1 MSKNLQKT
9 LAGALATM
17 SVMSIATPVMATTVD
32 IDALYKNAYDAMR
45 KAQETEK
52 QTDINAAMELI
63 WELRHIGDERKDE
76 NLINAACTW
85 SSLVDE
91 VQHPKL
97 VKIVTAITK
106 AQESG
111 RQADINEAFATIE
124 PELPAVWRSSY
135 TSAIDL
141 VQQKLQDELVKA
153 VEKAEADKT
162 EESIKDAREL
172 VNEVLTANSEAMVEW
187 AKIFEAKLDNIVGD
201 GTGDDDYLIDDEI
214 QDGTGDD
221 DYLIDDEIQ
230 DGTGDDDYLIDDEI
244 QDGTGD
250 DDCLIDQEAY
260 NLKITDVEVNR
271 KQIKVTFDALEKSL
285 DDVTLTVVD
294 NNGNEVKVKS
304 VAIIKKGATEAK
316 FEFNNYLPEKPTGV
330 WTVNGV
336 SFNLTKKA
344 FVKEVKDA
352 SNDEKL
358 GKVLAKEEYKDLV
371 TYNKDRLANYVEE
384 LQKAE
389 LKEVKDIQD
398 IIDKVDAKLDKEESD
413 NAELNKYIDLLKKVS
428 KNGTQE
434 QFNNV
439 LNEGV
444 EAKYIK
450 DVNPDYMED
459 YKKEIKGKGEDV
471 KEIADIQT
479 QIKNVNDR
487 KQQEADQKNEAA
499 KKEAKT
505 ALIKA
510 LEGNDKKAI
519 LDALQNSLLGLDNV
533 KAENIDH
540 YVLDKDSIKNK
551 LNKETNALKETNELI
566 DIINKKANIANAK
579 TTQEML
585 NALTTYSSVQKLDKE
600 FNDLSIERKQDT
612 AEELLNKLSS
622 NKKEYGMGEIENEIP
637 KASQEVK
644 VKIDAVNYAL
654 EKLAEHRGDINEA
667 RTEMHTSALINA
679 LKAIV
684 TDNVDNIKCDNFYKN
699 SFNEKG
705 ELVIYSNYT
714 DIRTALNK

>member
-201 GTGDDDYLIDDEI
+201 GTGDDD
-214 QDGTGDD
+214 
-221 DYLIDDEIQ
+221 
-230 DGTGDDDYLIDDEI
+230 
-244 QDGTGD
+244 
-250 DDCLIDQEAY
+250 CLIDQEVADL
-260 NLKITDVEVNR
+260 NITDIEVNR
-271 KQIKVTFDALEKSL
+271 KQIKVTFDALQKSL

-316 FEFNNYLPEKPTGV
+316 FEFNNYLSEKPTGV
-330 WTVNGV
+330 WNVNGV
-336 SFNLTKKA
+336 SFNLTEKA
-344 FVKEVKDA
+344 FVEDVKA
-352 SNDEKL
+352 NLSNGKL
-358 GKVLAKEEYKDLV
+358 NKVLEKKEYKGLV
-371 TYNKDRLANYVEE
+371 TYNTKRVENYAKE

-389 LKEVKDIQD
+389 LKEVKDIQSV
-398 IIDKVDAKLDKEESD
+398 IDKVNAELDKEESS

-434 QFNNV
+434 QFNNA
-439 LNEGV
+439 LNQGV
-444 EAKYIK
+444 EAEYIK

-459 YKKEIKGKGEDV
+459 YKKEIKSKGEDV

-519 LDALQNSLLGLDNV
+519 LDALQNSFLGLDNV
-533 KAENIDH
+533 KAENIDA
-540 YVLDKDSIKNK
+540 YYMDKNNIKDKFGNNEELK
-551 LNKETNALKETNELI
+551 EINNYIKILNDKVQVVNATNLKDMLVALKSFAES
-566 DIINKKANIANAK
+566 NKIA
-579 TTQEML
+579 
-585 NALTTYSSVQKLDKE
+585 E
-600 FNDLSIERKQDT
+600 FNNLSSQNKQDT
-612 AEELLNKLSS
+612 AEQLLRVTCVNGKLTFTDV
-622 NKKEYGMGEIENEIP
+622 NESLV
-637 KASQEVK
+637 KLEVIAQANK
-644 VKIDAVNYAL
+644 VKENLDDLQRAL
-654 EKLAEHRGDINEA
+654 QALKDI
-667 RTEMHTSALINA
+667 RTKNVDDLTLPLRNA
-679 LKAIV
+679 LKAITTNEISV
-684 TDNVDNIKCDNFYKN
+684 ELADKFYEASVN
-699 SFNEKG
+699 NKG
-705 ELVIYSNYT
+705 ELTPYKDYT
-714 DIRTALNK
+714 QVRTVLNGLK

>member
-52 QTDINAAMELI
+52 QTDINAAMQLI
-63 WELRHIGDERKDE
+63 RELRHIGDERKDE

-172 VNEVLTANSEAMVEW
+172 VNEVLTANNEAIVEW

-201 GTGDDDYLIDDEI
+201 GTGDDDF
-214 QDGTGDD
+214 
-221 DYLIDDEIQ
+221 
-230 DGTGDDDYLIDDEI
+230 
-244 QDGTGD
+244 
-250 DDCLIDQEAY
+250 LIDQEAY
-260 NLKITDVEVNR
+260 DLKITDAEVNR
-271 KQIKVTFDALEKSL
+271 KQIKVTFEALEKSL

-304 VAIIKKGATEAK
+304 VATIKKGATEAK
-316 FEFNNYLPEKPTGV
+316 FEFNNYLSEKPTGV

-336 SFNLTKKA
+336 SFDLTERA
-344 FVKEVKDA
+344 FVKDVKDA
-352 SNDEKL
+352 NNAKEL
-358 GKVLAKEEYKDLV
+358 ENVLAKKEYKDLV
-371 TYNKDRLANYVEE
+371 TYNKDRLANYLEE
-384 LQKAE
+384 LKKAE

-413 NAELNKYIDLLKKVS
+413 NAELGKYIDLIKKVS

-434 QFNNV
+434 QFNNL

-444 EAKYIK
+444 EKSYIK

-459 YKKEIKGKGEDV
+459 YKEEIKNKGEDV
-471 KEIADIQT
+471 KEIIDIQT
-479 QIKNVNDR
+479 QINHVN
-487 KQQEADQKNEAA
+487 NA
-499 KKEAKT
+499 KKEKAKTDLKT
-505 ALIKA
+505 AL
-510 LEGNDKKAI
+510 EGSDKKAI
-519 LDALQNSLLGLDNV
+519 LEALQNSLLGLDNV

-551 LNKETNALKETNELI
+551 LNKDTNALKETNELI
-566 DIINKKANIANAK
+566 DIINKKANIVNAK

-622 NKKEYGMGEIENEIP
+622 NKKEYGMGAIENEIP

-644 VKIDAVNYAL
+644 VKIDAVNEAL
-654 EKLAEHRGDINEA
+654 VNLAEYRGDIKEA
-667 RTEMHTSALINA
+667 RTENHTSALINA

-684 TDNVDNIKCDNFYKN
+684 TDNIDNIKCDNFYKN

-705 ELVIYSNYT
+705 ELVEYSNYT

>member
-63 WELRHIGDERKDE
+63 WELRYIGDERKDE

-162 EESIKDAREL
+162 EESIKDARKL

-201 GTGDDDYLIDDEI
+201 GTGDDD
-214 QDGTGDD
+214 
-221 DYLIDDEIQ
+221 
-230 DGTGDDDYLIDDEI
+230 
-244 QDGTGD
+244 
-250 DDCLIDQEAY
+250 CLIDQEVADL
-260 NLKITDVEVNR
+260 NITDIEVNR
-271 KQIKVTFDALEKSL
+271 KQIKVTFDALQKSL

-316 FEFNNYLPEKPTGV
+316 FEFNNYLSEKPTGV
-330 WTVNGV
+330 WNVNGV
-336 SFNLTKKA
+336 SFNLTEKA
-344 FVKEVKDA
+344 FVEDVKA
-352 SNDEKL
+352 NLSNGKL
-358 GKVLAKEEYKDLV
+358 NKVLEKKEYKGLV
-371 TYNKDRLANYVEE
+371 TYNTKRVENYAKE

-389 LKEVKDIQD
+389 LKEVKDIQSV
-398 IIDKVDAKLDKEESD
+398 IDKVNAELDKEESS

-505 ALIKA
+505 ALIEA
-510 LEGNDKKAI
+510 LEGSDKKAI
-519 LDALQNSLLGLDNV
+519 LDALQNSFLGLDNV
-533 KAENIDH
+533 KAENIDA
-540 YVLDKDSIKNK
+540 YYMDKNNIKDKFGNNEELK
-551 LNKETNALKETNELI
+551 EINNYIKILNDKVQVVNATNLKDMLVALKSFAES
-566 DIINKKANIANAK
+566 NKIA
-579 TTQEML
+579 
-585 NALTTYSSVQKLDKE
+585 E
-600 FNDLSIERKQDT
+600 FNNLSSQNKQDT
-612 AEELLNKLSS
+612 AEQLLRVTCVNGKLTFTDV
-622 NKKEYGMGEIENEIP
+622 NESLV
-637 KASQEVK
+637 KLEVIAQANK
-644 VKIDAVNYAL
+644 VKENLDDLQRAL
-654 EKLAEHRGDINEA
+654 QALKDI
-667 RTEMHTSALINA
+667 RTKNVDDLTLPLRNA
-679 LKAIV
+679 LKAITTNEISV
-684 TDNVDNIKCDNFYKN
+684 ELADKFYEASVN
-699 SFNEKG
+699 NKG
-705 ELVIYSNYT
+705 ELTPYKDYT
-714 DIRTALNK
+714 QVRTVLNGLK

>member
-230 DGTGDDDYLIDDEI
+230 DGTGDDD
-244 QDGTGD
+244 
-250 DDCLIDQEAY
+250 CLIDQEAY
-260 NLKITDVEVNR
+260 DLKITDVEVNR

-304 VAIIKKGATEAK
+304 VAIIKKGATDAK

-439 LNEGV
+439 LNEGI

-499 KKEAKT
+499 KT
-505 ALIKA
+505 ALIEA

-519 LDALQNSLLGLDNV
+519 LDALQNSFLGLDNV

-540 YVLDKDSIKNK
+540 YVLDKENIKHK
-551 LNKETNALKETNELI
+551 LEKHTGLEKVNEYLNMINEKADVVNANTLENMI
-566 DIINKKANIANAK
+566 KALGKFSQTRNFG
-579 TTQEML
+579 
-585 NALTTYSSVQKLDKE
+585 D
-600 FNDLSIERKQDT
+600 FNNLSTVKKQDT
-612 AEELLNKLSS
+612 AEELLRNISSQEKQYSIGDLEKEIVKINKDIEGKLE
-622 NKKEYGMGEIENEIP
+622 NLNVALDELKKERKEKKAVDLTLPLRNALEEIIG
-637 KASQEVK
+637 QEVG
-644 VKIDAVNYAL
+644 VKKADKFYEASVN
-654 EKLAEHRGDINEA
+654 N
-667 RTEMHTSALINA
+667 
-679 LKAIV
+679 
-684 TDNVDNIKCDNFYKN
+684 
-699 SFNEKG
+699 KG
-705 ELVIYSNYT
+705 ELTPYKDYT
-714 DIRTALNK
+714 QVRTVFNGLE

>member
-221 DYLIDDEIQ
+221 D
-230 DGTGDDDYLIDDEI
+230 
-244 QDGTGD
+244 
-250 DDCLIDQEAY
+250 CLIDQEAY
-260 NLKITDVEVNR
+260 DLKITDVEVNR

-371 TYNKDRLANYVEE
+371 TYNKDRLANYVDE

-479 QIKNVNDR
+479 QIKNVNDK
-487 KQQEADQKNEAA
+487 KQQEADQNNEAA

-519 LDALQNSLLGLDNV
+519 LDALQNSFLGLDNV
-533 KAENIDH
+533 KAENIDA
-540 YVLDKDSIKNK
+540 YYMDKNNIKDKFGNNEELK
-551 LNKETNALKETNELI
+551 EINNYIKILNDKVQVVNATNLKDMLVALKSFAES
-566 DIINKKANIANAK
+566 NKIA
-579 TTQEML
+579 
-585 NALTTYSSVQKLDKE
+585 E
-600 FNDLSIERKQDT
+600 FNNLSSQNKQDT
-612 AEELLNKLSS
+612 AEQLLRVTCVNGKLTFTDV
-622 NKKEYGMGEIENEIP
+622 NESLV
-637 KASQEVK
+637 KLEVIAQANK
-644 VKIDAVNYAL
+644 VKENLDDLQKAL
-654 EKLAEHRGDINEA
+654 QALKDI
-667 RTEMHTSALINA
+667 RPKSVDDVTLPLRNA
-679 LKAIV
+679 LKAITTNEISV
-684 TDNVDNIKCDNFYKN
+684 ELADKFYEASVN
-699 SFNEKG
+699 NKG
-705 ELVIYSNYT
+705 ELTPYKDYT
-714 DIRTALNK
+714 QVRTVLNGLK

>member
-162 EESIKDAREL
+162 EESIKDARKL

-201 GTGDDDYLIDDEI
+201 GTGDDD
-214 QDGTGDD
+214 
-221 DYLIDDEIQ
+221 
-230 DGTGDDDYLIDDEI
+230 
-244 QDGTGD
+244 
-250 DDCLIDQEAY
+250 CLIDQEVADL
-260 NLKITDVEVNR
+260 NITDIEVNR
-271 KQIKVTFDALEKSL
+271 KQIKVTFDALQKSL

-316 FEFNNYLPEKPTGV
+316 FEFNNYLSEKPTGV
-330 WTVNGV
+330 WNVNGV
-336 SFNLTKKA
+336 SFNLTEKA
-344 FVKEVKDA
+344 FVEDVKA
-352 SNDEKL
+352 NLSNGKL
-358 GKVLAKEEYKDLV
+358 NKVLEKKEYKGLV
-371 TYNKDRLANYVEE
+371 TYNTKRVENYAKE

-389 LKEVKDIQD
+389 LKEVKDIQSV
-398 IIDKVDAKLDKEESD
+398 IDKVNAELDKEESS

-434 QFNNV
+434 QFNNA
-439 LNEGV
+439 LNQGV
-444 EAKYIK
+444 EAEYIK

-459 YKKEIKGKGEDV
+459 YKREIKNKGEDV

-487 KQQEADQKNEAA
+487 KQQEADQKNEEA
-499 KKEAKT
+499 KNEAKNNLKT
-505 ALIKA
+505 AL
-510 LEGNDKKAI
+510 EGSDKKAI
-519 LDALQNSLLGLDNV
+519 LDALQNSFLGLDNV
-533 KAENIDH
+533 KAENIDA
-540 YVLDKDSIKNK
+540 YYMDKNNIKDKFGNNEELK
-551 LNKETNALKETNELI
+551 EINNYIKILNDKVQVVNATNLKDMLVALKSFAES
-566 DIINKKANIANAK
+566 NKIA
-579 TTQEML
+579 
-585 NALTTYSSVQKLDKE
+585 E
-600 FNDLSIERKQDT
+600 FNNLSSQNKQDT
-612 AEELLNKLSS
+612 AEQLLRVTCVNGKLTFTDV
-622 NKKEYGMGEIENEIP
+622 NESLV
-637 KASQEVK
+637 KLEVIAQANK
-644 VKIDAVNYAL
+644 VKENLDDLQRAL
-654 EKLAEHRGDINEA
+654 QALKDI
-667 RTEMHTSALINA
+667 RTKSVDDLTLPLRNA
-679 LKAIV
+679 LKAITTNEISV
-684 TDNVDNIKCDNFYKN
+684 ELADKFYEASVN
-699 SFNEKG
+699 NKG
-705 ELVIYSNYT
+705 ELTPYKDYT
-714 DIRTALNK
+714 QVRTVLNGLK

>member
-201 GTGDDDYLIDDEI
+201 GTGD
-214 QDGTGDD
+214 
-221 DYLIDDEIQ
+221 
-230 DGTGDDDYLIDDEI
+230 
-244 QDGTGD
+244 
-250 DDCLIDQEAY
+250 QEAY
-260 NLKITDVEVNR
+260 YLKITDVEVNR

-336 SFNLTKKA
+336 SFNLTEKA

-413 NAELNKYIDLLKKVS
+413 NAKLNKYIDLLKKVS

-479 QIKNVNDR
+479 QIKNVNDK
-487 KQQEADQKNEAA
+487 KQQEADQNNEAA

-519 LDALQNSLLGLDNV
+519 LDALQNSFLGLDNV
-533 KAENIDH
+533 KAENIDA
-540 YVLDKDSIKNK
+540 YYNDK
-551 LNKETNALKETNELI
+551 
-566 DIINKKANIANAK
+566 AK
-579 TTQEML
+579 I
-585 NALTTYSSVQKLDKE
+585 
-600 FNDLSIERKQDT
+600 LSHFDNT
-612 AEELLNKLSS
+612 AEELSKVNKFINVLNAKVNVVKATNLNDMLGLLKTFAEVRDISEFNVLLLGNKQDAAEELLKITYNNGELTYVDKDLKAVDDAVKAAVKEVKDNLTELKSALEDKQKESS
-622 NKKEYGMGEIENEIP
+622 ILKTADDASNRLRDALKEIIG
-637 KASQEVK
+637 QEVNVEK
-644 VKIDAVNYAL
+644 ADKFYEASVN
-654 EKLAEHRGDINEA
+654 N
-667 RTEMHTSALINA
+667 
-679 LKAIV
+679 
-684 TDNVDNIKCDNFYKN
+684 
-699 SFNEKG
+699 KG
-705 ELVIYSNYT
+705 ELTPYKDYT
-714 DIRTALNK
+714 QVRTVFSGLK

>member
-63 WELRHIGDERKDE
+63 RELRHIGDERKDE

-111 RQADINEAFATIE
+111 RQADINEAFSTIE

-172 VNEVLTANSEAMVEW
+172 VNEVLTANNEAIVEW

-221 DYLIDDEIQ
+221 DF
-230 DGTGDDDYLIDDEI
+230 
-244 QDGTGD
+244 
-250 DDCLIDQEAY
+250 LIDQEAY
-260 NLKITDVEVNR
+260 DLKITDAEVNR
-271 KQIKVTFDALEKSL
+271 KQIKVTFEALEKSL

-316 FEFNNYLPEKPTGV
+316 FEFNNYLSEKPTGV

-336 SFNLTKKA
+336 SFNLTERA
-344 FVKEVKDA
+344 FVKDVKDA
-352 SNDEKL
+352 NNAKEL
-358 GKVLAKEEYKDLV
+358 ENVLAKKEYKGLV
-371 TYNKDRLANYVEE
+371 TYNKDRLANYLEE
-384 LQKAE
+384 LKKAE

-413 NAELNKYIDLLKKVS
+413 NAELGKYIDLLKKVS

-444 EAKYIK
+444 EKSYIK
-450 DVNPDYMED
+450 DVNSDYMED
-459 YKKEIKGKGEDV
+459 YKEEIKNKGEDV

-479 QIKNVNDR
+479 QIDNVNSR
-487 KQQEADQKNEAA
+487 KQEETDKKNEEA
-499 KKEAKT
+499 KNEAKT
-505 ALIKA
+505 ALIEA

-519 LDALQNSLLGLDNV
+519 LEALQNSFLGLDNV
-533 KAENIDH
+533 KAENIDA
-540 YVLDKDSIKNK
+540 YYMDKDNIKDKFENNEELEEINNYIK
-551 LNKETNALKETNELI
+551 ILNDKEQVVNATNLKDMLVALKSFAES
-566 DIINKKANIANAK
+566 NKIA
-579 TTQEML
+579 
-585 NALTTYSSVQKLDKE
+585 E
-600 FNDLSIERKQDT
+600 FNNLSLQNKQDT
-612 AEELLNKLSS
+612 AEQLLRVTCVNGNLTFTDVNESLVKL
-622 NKKEYGMGEIENEIP
+622 
-637 KASQEVK
+637 EVIAQANK
-644 VKIDAVNYAL
+644 VKENLDDLQKAL
-654 EKLAEHRGDINEA
+654 QALKDI
-667 RTEMHTSALINA
+667 RTKSVDDVTLPLRNA
-679 LKAIV
+679 LKAITTNEISV
-684 TDNVDNIKCDNFYKN
+684 ELADKFYEASLN
-699 SFNEKG
+699 DKG
-705 ELVIYSNYT
+705 ELTPYTNYT
-714 DIRTALNK
+714 QVRTVLNGLVLE

>member
-63 WELRHIGDERKDE
+63 WELRYIGDERKDE

-162 EESIKDAREL
+162 EESIKDARKL

-201 GTGDDDYLIDDEI
+201 GTGDDD
-214 QDGTGDD
+214 
-221 DYLIDDEIQ
+221 
-230 DGTGDDDYLIDDEI
+230 
-244 QDGTGD
+244 
-250 DDCLIDQEAY
+250 CLIDQEVADL
-260 NLKITDVEVNR
+260 NITDIEVNR
-271 KQIKVTFDALEKSL
+271 KQIKVTFDALQKSL

-316 FEFNNYLPEKPTGV
+316 FEFNNYLSEKPTGV
-330 WTVNGV
+330 WNVNGV
-336 SFNLTKKA
+336 SFNLTEKA
-344 FVKEVKDA
+344 FVEDVKA
-352 SNDEKL
+352 NLSNGKL
-358 GKVLAKEEYKDLV
+358 NKVLEKKEYKGLV
-371 TYNKDRLANYVEE
+371 TYNTKRVENYAKE

-389 LKEVKDIQD
+389 LKEVKDIQSV
-398 IIDKVDAKLDKEESD
+398 IDKVNAELDKEESS

-434 QFNNV
+434 QFNNA
-439 LNEGV
+439 LNQGV
-444 EAKYIK
+444 EAEYIK

-459 YKKEIKGKGEDV
+459 YKREIKNKGEDV

-487 KQQEADQKNEAA
+487 KQQEADQKNEEA
-499 KKEAKT
+499 KNEAKNNLKT
-505 ALIKA
+505 AL
-510 LEGNDKKAI
+510 EGSDKKAI
-519 LDALQNSLLGLDNV
+519 LDALQNSFLGLDNV
-533 KAENIDH
+533 KAENIDA
-540 YVLDKDSIKNK
+540 YYMDKNNIKDKFGNNEELK
-551 LNKETNALKETNELI
+551 EINNYIKILNDKVQVVNATNLKDMLVALKSFAES
-566 DIINKKANIANAK
+566 NKIA
-579 TTQEML
+579 
-585 NALTTYSSVQKLDKE
+585 E
-600 FNDLSIERKQDT
+600 FNNLSSQNKQDT
-612 AEELLNKLSS
+612 AEQLLRVTCVNGKLTFTDV
-622 NKKEYGMGEIENEIP
+622 NESLV
-637 KASQEVK
+637 KLEVIAQANK
-644 VKIDAVNYAL
+644 VKENLDDLQRAL
-654 EKLAEHRGDINEA
+654 QALKDI
-667 RTEMHTSALINA
+667 RTKSVDDLTLPLRNA
-679 LKAIV
+679 LKAITTNEISV
-684 TDNVDNIKCDNFYKN
+684 ELADKFYEASVN
-699 SFNEKG
+699 NKG
-705 ELVIYSNYT
+705 ELTPYKDYT
-714 DIRTALNK
+714 QVRTVLNGLK

>member
-32 IDALYKNAYDAMR
+32 IDTLYKNAYDAMR

-63 WELRHIGDERKDE
+63 WELRHVGDERKDE

-221 DYLIDDEIQ
+221 DYLID
-230 DGTGDDDYLIDDEI
+230 GEI

-250 DDCLIDQEAY
+250 DDCLIDQEVADL
-260 NLKITDVEVNR
+260 NITDIEVNR

-285 DDVTLTVVD
+285 DDVTLTVLD

-316 FEFNNYLPEKPTGV
+316 FEFNNYLSEKPTGV
-330 WTVNGV
+330 WNVNGV
-336 SFNLTKKA
+336 SFNLTEKA

-413 NAELNKYIDLLKKVS
+413 NAELDKYIDLLKKVS

-434 QFNNV
+434 QFNNA
-439 LNEGV
+439 LNQGV
-444 EAKYIK
+444 EAEYIK

-459 YKKEIKGKGEDV
+459 YKEEIKNKGEDV

-479 QIKNVNDR
+479 QIDSVNNR
-487 KQQEADQKNEAA
+487 
-499 KKEAKT
+499 KKEKAKTDLKT
-505 ALIKA
+505 AL
-510 LEGNDKKAI
+510 EGSDKKNI
-519 LDALQNSLLGLDNV
+519 LEALQNSLLGLDNV

-566 DIINKKANIANAK
+566 DIINKKANIVNAK

-585 NALTTYSSVQKLDKE
+585 NALTTYSSVQKLDE
-600 FNDLSIERKQDT
+600 FNDLSTERKQDT

-622 NKKEYGMGEIENEIP
+622 NKKEYGMGAIENEIP
-637 KASQEVK
+637 KASQEVEKKIGK
-644 VKIDAVNYAL
+644 VNDAL

-667 RTEMHTSALINA
+667 RTENHTSKLIDA

-705 ELVIYSNYT
+705 ELVNYSNYT
-714 DIRTALNK
+714 DIRTAFNK

>member
-260 NLKITDVEVNR
+260 DLKITDVEVNR

-459 YKKEIKGKGEDV
+459 YKREIKGKGEDV
-471 KEIADIQT
+471 KEIADIQA

-487 KQQEADQKNEAA
+487 KQQEADQKNEEA
-499 KKEAKT
+499 KNEAKNNLKT
-505 ALIKA
+505 AL
-510 LEGNDKKAI
+510 EGSDKKAI
-519 LDALQNSLLGLDNV
+519 LDALQNSFLGLDNV

-551 LNKETNALKETNELI
+551 LEKHTGLEKVNEYLNMINEKADVVNANTLENMI
-566 DIINKKANIANAK
+566 KALGKFSQTRNFG
-579 TTQEML
+579 
-585 NALTTYSSVQKLDKE
+585 D
-600 FNDLSIERKQDT
+600 FNNLSTVKKQDT
-612 AEELLNKLSS
+612 AEELLRNIS
-622 NKKEYGMGEIENEIP
+622 
-637 KASQEVK
+637 SQEK
-644 VKIDAVNYAL
+644 QYSIGDLEKEIVKINKDIEGKLKNLNTAL
-654 EKLAEHRGDINEA
+654 EDLKNERKEKKA
-667 RTEMHTSALINA
+667 VDLTLPLRNA
-679 LKAIV
+679 LEEIIGQEVSVEKA
-684 TDNVDNIKCDNFYKN
+684 DKFYEA
-699 SFNEKG
+699 S
-705 ELVIYSNYT
+705 VQSAPYTNYT
-714 DIRTALNK
+714 QVRTVFNGLK

>member
-32 IDALYKNAYDAMR
+32 IDTLYKNAYDAMR

-63 WELRHIGDERKDE
+63 WELRHVGDERKDE

-201 GTGDDDYLIDDEI
+201 GTD
-214 QDGTGDD
+214 
-221 DYLIDDEIQ
+221 
-230 DGTGDDDYLIDDEI
+230 
-244 QDGTGD
+244 D
-250 DDCLIDQEAY
+250 DDCLIDQEVADL
-260 NLKITDVEVNR
+260 NITDIEVNR

-285 DDVTLTVVD
+285 DDVTLTVLD

-316 FEFNNYLPEKPTGV
+316 FEFNNYLSEKPTGV
-330 WTVNGV
+330 WNVNGV
-336 SFNLTKKA
+336 SFNLTEKA
-344 FVKEVKDA
+344 FVKDVKDA
-352 SNDEKL
+352 NNAKEL

-389 LKEVKDIQD
+389 LKEVKDIQSV
-398 IIDKVDAKLDKEESD
+398 IDKVNAELDKEKSES
-413 NAELNKYIDLLKKVS
+413 EYINLLKKVLRS
-428 KNGTQE
+428 GSDDQL
-434 QFNNV
+434 
-439 LNEGV
+439 LNELSSKFQGINKELV
-444 EAKYIK
+444 NEYRTKLTEELNNKQIK
-450 DVNPDYMED
+450 L
-459 YKKEIKGKGEDV
+459 
-471 KEIADIQT
+471 T
-479 QIKNVNDR
+479 QIQEVIDDINKAANAEKIND
-487 KQQEADQKNEAA
+487 A
-499 KKEAKT
+499 KTDLKT
-505 ALIKA
+505 AL
-510 LEGNDKKAI
+510 EGSDKKAI
-519 LDALQNSLLGLDNV
+519 LEALQNSLLGLDNV
-533 KAENIDH
+533 KDGNIDH

-551 LNKETNALKETNELI
+551 LEKHTGLEKVNEYLNMINEKADVVNANTLENMI
-566 DIINKKANIANAK
+566 KALGKFSQTRNFG
-579 TTQEML
+579 
-585 NALTTYSSVQKLDKE
+585 D
-600 FNDLSIERKQDT
+600 FNNLSTVKKQDT
-612 AEELLNKLSS
+612 AEELLRNIS
-622 NKKEYGMGEIENEIP
+622 
-637 KASQEVK
+637 SQEK
-644 VKIDAVNYAL
+644 QYSIGDLEKEIVKINKNIE
-654 EKLAEHRGDINEA
+654 EKLENLNAALKALKDA
-667 RTEMHTSALINA
+667 RKEKKADDLTLPLRNA
-679 LKAIV
+679 LKEIINKDVEVSEA
-684 TDNVDNIKCDNFYKN
+684 DKFYNN
-699 SFNEKG
+699 SFDSKG
-705 ELVIYSNYT
+705 ELVEYSNYT
-714 DIRTALNK
+714 DIRTAFNK

>member
-32 IDALYKNAYDAMR
+32 IDTLYKNAYDAMR

-52 QTDINAAMELI
+52 QTDINAAMDLI
-63 WELRHIGDERKDE
+63 WELRHVGDERKDE

-106 AQESG
+106 AQETG

-221 DYLIDDEIQ
+221 D
-230 DGTGDDDYLIDDEI
+230 
-244 QDGTGD
+244 
-250 DDCLIDQEAY
+250 CLIDQEAY
-260 NLKITDVEVNR
+260 DLKITDVEVNR

-330 WTVNGV
+330 WTINGEK
-336 SFNLTKKA
+336 FNLTEKA

-384 LQKAE
+384 LQKTE

-398 IIDKVDAKLDKEESD
+398 IIDKVDAKLDKEESS

-459 YKKEIKGKGEDV
+459 YKKEIEKNSEDI
-471 KEIADIQT
+471 KEIANIQT
-479 QIKNVNDR
+479 QIKSVNDG
-487 KQQEADQKNEAA
+487 KQKEADQKNEEAINKA
-499 KKEAKT
+499 KTDLKT
-505 ALIKA
+505 AL
-510 LEGNDKKAI
+510 EESDKKAI
-519 LDALQNSLLGLDNV
+519 LEALQNSLLGLDNV

-540 YVLDKDSIKNK
+540 YVLDKENIKHK
-551 LNKETNALKETNELI
+551 LEKHTGLEKVNEYLNMINEKADVVNANTLENMI
-566 DIINKKANIANAK
+566 KALGKFSQTRNFG
-579 TTQEML
+579 
-585 NALTTYSSVQKLDKE
+585 D
-600 FNDLSIERKQDT
+600 FNNLSTVKKQDT
-612 AEELLNKLSS
+612 AEELLRNISSQEKQYSIGDLEKEIVKINKDIEGKLE
-622 NKKEYGMGEIENEIP
+622 NLNVALDKLKKERKEK
-637 KASQEVK
+637 KA
-644 VKIDAVNYAL
+644 DDL
-654 EKLAEHRGDINEA
+654 TLPLR
-667 RTEMHTSALINA
+667 NA
-679 LKAIV
+679 LKEIIGQEVSVEKA
-684 TDNVDNIKCDNFYKN
+684 DKFYNN
-699 SFNEKG
+699 SFDSKG
-705 ELVIYSNYT
+705 ELVEYSNYT

>member
-221 DYLIDDEIQ
+221 D
-230 DGTGDDDYLIDDEI
+230 
-244 QDGTGD
+244 
-250 DDCLIDQEAY
+250 CLIDQEAY

-336 SFNLTKKA
+336 SFNLTEKA
-344 FVKEVKDA
+344 FVKEVKGA
-352 SNDEKL
+352 NNAKEL
-358 GKVLAKEEYKDLV
+358 GNVLAKKEYKDLV
-371 TYNKDRLANYVEE
+371 TYNKDRLANYVEK

-389 LKEVKDIQD
+389 LKEVKDIQSV
-398 IIDKVDAKLDKEESD
+398 IDKVNAELDKEKSES
-413 NAELNKYIDLLKKVS
+413 EYINLLKKVLRS
-428 KNGTQE
+428 GSDDQL
-434 QFNNV
+434 
-439 LNEGV
+439 LNELSSKFQGINKELV
-444 EAKYIK
+444 NEYRTKLTEELNNKQIK
-450 DVNPDYMED
+450 L
-459 YKKEIKGKGEDV
+459 
-471 KEIADIQT
+471 T
-479 QIKNVNDR
+479 QIQEVIDGINKAANAEKIND
-487 KQQEADQKNEAA
+487 A
-499 KKEAKT
+499 KTDLKT
-505 ALIKA
+505 AL
-510 LEGNDKKAI
+510 EGSDKKAI
-519 LDALQNSLLGLDNV
+519 LETLQNSLLGLDNV
-533 KAENIDH
+533 KAENIDA
-540 YVLDKDSIKNK
+540 YYNDK
-551 LNKETNALKETNELI
+551 
-566 DIINKKANIANAK
+566 AK
-579 TTQEML
+579 I
-585 NALTTYSSVQKLDKE
+585 
-600 FNDLSIERKQDT
+600 LSHFDNT
-612 AEELLNKLSS
+612 AEELSKVNKFINVLNAKVNVVKATNLNDMLGLLKTFAEVRDISEFNVLLLGNKQDAAEELLKITYNNGELTYVDKDLKAVDDAVKAAVKEVKDNLTELKSALEDKQKESS
-622 NKKEYGMGEIENEIP
+622 ILKTADDASNRLRDALKEIIG
-637 KASQEVK
+637 QEVNVEK
-644 VKIDAVNYAL
+644 ADKFYEASVN
-654 EKLAEHRGDINEA
+654 N
-667 RTEMHTSALINA
+667 
-679 LKAIV
+679 
-684 TDNVDNIKCDNFYKN
+684 
-699 SFNEKG
+699 KG
-705 ELVIYSNYT
+705 ELTLYKDYT
-714 DIRTALNK
+714 QVRTVFNGLK

>member
-63 WELRHIGDERKDE
+63 WELRYIGDERKDE

-162 EESIKDAREL
+162 EESIKDARKL

-201 GTGDDDYLIDDEI
+201 GTGDDD
-214 QDGTGDD
+214 
-221 DYLIDDEIQ
+221 
-230 DGTGDDDYLIDDEI
+230 
-244 QDGTGD
+244 
-250 DDCLIDQEAY
+250 CLIDQEVADL
-260 NLKITDVEVNR
+260 NITDIEVNR
-271 KQIKVTFDALEKSL
+271 KQIKVTFDALQKSL

-316 FEFNNYLPEKPTGV
+316 FEFNNYLSEKPTGV
-330 WTVNGV
+330 WNVNGV
-336 SFNLTKKA
+336 SFNLTEKA
-344 FVKEVKDA
+344 FVEDVKA
-352 SNDEKL
+352 NLSNGKL
-358 GKVLAKEEYKDLV
+358 NKVLEKKEYKGLV
-371 TYNKDRLANYVEE
+371 TYNTKRVENYAKE

-389 LKEVKDIQD
+389 LKEVKDIQSV
-398 IIDKVDAKLDKEESD
+398 IDKVNAELDKEESS

-434 QFNNV
+434 QFNNA
-439 LNEGV
+439 LNQGV
-444 EAKYIK
+444 EAEYIK

-459 YKKEIKGKGEDV
+459 YKKEIKSKGEDV

-519 LDALQNSLLGLDNV
+519 LDALQNSFLGLDNV
-533 KAENIDH
+533 KAENIDA
-540 YVLDKDSIKNK
+540 YYMDKNNIKDKFGNNEELK
-551 LNKETNALKETNELI
+551 EINNYIKILNDKVQVVNATNLKDMLVALKSFAES
-566 DIINKKANIANAK
+566 NKIA
-579 TTQEML
+579 
-585 NALTTYSSVQKLDKE
+585 E
-600 FNDLSIERKQDT
+600 FNNLSSQNKQDT
-612 AEELLNKLSS
+612 AEQLLRVTCVNGKLTFTDV
-622 NKKEYGMGEIENEIP
+622 NESLV
-637 KASQEVK
+637 KLEVIAQANK
-644 VKIDAVNYAL
+644 VKENLDDLQRAL
-654 EKLAEHRGDINEA
+654 QALKDI
-667 RTEMHTSALINA
+667 RTKNVDDLTLPLRNA
-679 LKAIV
+679 LKAITTNEISV
-684 TDNVDNIKCDNFYKN
+684 ELADKFYEASVN
-699 SFNEKG
+699 NKG
-705 ELVIYSNYT
+705 ELTPYKDYT
-714 DIRTALNK
+714 QVRTVLNGLK

>member
-52 QTDINAAMELI
+52 QTDINAAMQLI
-63 WELRHIGDERKDE
+63 RELRHIGDERKDE

-172 VNEVLTANSEAMVEW
+172 VDEVLTADSEAMVEW

-201 GTGDDDYLIDDEI
+201 GTGDDDYLID
-214 QDGTGDD
+214 
-221 DYLIDDEIQ
+221 
-230 DGTGDDDYLIDDEI
+230 
-244 QDGTGD
+244 
-250 DDCLIDQEAY
+250 QEAY
-260 NLKITDVEVNR
+260 DLKITDVEVNR

-285 DDVTLTVVD
+285 DDVTLTVLD

-304 VAIIKKGATEAK
+304 IDIIKKGATEAK
-316 FEFNNYLPEKPTGV
+316 FEFNNYLSEKPTGV
-330 WTVNGV
+330 WNVNGV
-336 SFNLTKKA
+336 SFNLTERA
-344 FVKEVKDA
+344 FVKDVKDA
-352 SNDEKL
+352 NNAKEL
-358 GKVLAKEEYKDLV
+358 ENVLAKKEYKDLV
-371 TYNKDRLANYVEE
+371 TYNKDRLANYLEE
-384 LQKAE
+384 LKKAE

-398 IIDKVDAKLDKEESD
+398 VIDKVNAELDKEESD
-413 NAELNKYIDLLKKVS
+413 NAELRKYVDLLKKVS

-444 EAKYIK
+444 EKNYIK

-459 YKKEIKGKGEDV
+459 YKEEIKNTAEE
-471 KEIADIQT
+471 EIQNSI
-479 QIKNVNDR
+479 NRVNSR
-487 KQQEADQKNEAA
+487 KQQEADQKNEEA
-499 KKEAKT
+499 KNEAKT
-505 ALIKA
+505 ALIEA
-510 LEGNDKKAI
+510 LRGSDKKAI
-519 LDALQNSLLGLDNV
+519 LDALQNSFLGLDNV

-551 LNKETNALKETNELI
+551 LEKHTGLGKVSEYLNMINEKADVVNANTLESMI
-566 DIINKKANIANAK
+566 KALGKFSQTRNFGDFNNLSTAK
-579 TTQEML
+579 
-585 NALTTYSSVQKLDKE
+585 
-600 FNDLSIERKQDT
+600 KQDT
-612 AEELLNKLSS
+612 AEELLRNISS
-622 NKKEYGMGEIENEIP
+622 QGKQYSIGDLEKEI
-637 KASQEVK
+637 
-644 VKIDAVNYAL
+644 VKINKDIEGKLENLNTALKDLKDARNQR
-654 EKLAEHRGDINEA
+654 KAEDLTLPLR
-667 RTEMHTSALINA
+667 NA
-679 LKAIV
+679 LKEIINKDVEVSEA
-684 TDNVDNIKCDNFYKN
+684 DKFYNN
-699 SFNEKG
+699 SFDSKG
-705 ELVIYSNYT
+705 ELVKYSNYT

>member
-221 DYLIDDEIQ
+221 DYLID
-230 DGTGDDDYLIDDEI
+230 
-244 QDGTGD
+244 
-250 DDCLIDQEAY
+250 QEAY
-260 NLKITDVEVNR
+260 DLKITDVEVNR
-271 KQIKVTFDALEKSL
+271 KQIKVTFDALQKSL

-336 SFNLTKKA
+336 SFNLTGKA

-384 LQKAE
+384 FQKAKLE
-389 LKEVKDIQD
+389 KVKDIQD

-413 NAELNKYIDLLKKVS
+413 NAKLNKYIDLLKKVS

-434 QFNNV
+434 QFNNA
-439 LNEGV
+439 LNQGV
-444 EAKYIK
+444 EAEYIK

-459 YKKEIKGKGEDV
+459 YKKEIKSKGEDV

-505 ALIKA
+505 ALIEA

-519 LDALQNSLLGLDNV
+519 LDALQNSFLGLDNV
-533 KAENIDH
+533 KAENIDA
-540 YVLDKDSIKNK
+540 YYMDKNNIKDKFGNNEELK
-551 LNKETNALKETNELI
+551 EINNYIKILNDKVQVVNATNLKDMLVALKSFAES
-566 DIINKKANIANAK
+566 NKIA
-579 TTQEML
+579 
-585 NALTTYSSVQKLDKE
+585 E
-600 FNDLSIERKQDT
+600 FNNLSSQNKQDT
-612 AEELLNKLSS
+612 AEQLLRVTCVNGKLTFTDV
-622 NKKEYGMGEIENEIP
+622 NESLV
-637 KASQEVK
+637 KLEVIAQANK
-644 VKIDAVNYAL
+644 VKENLNDLQKAL
-654 EKLAEHRGDINEA
+654 QALKDI
-667 RTEMHTSALINA
+667 RTKSVDDVTLPLRNA
-679 LKAIV
+679 LKAITTNEISV
-684 TDNVDNIKCDNFYKN
+684 ELADKFYEASVN
-699 SFNEKG
+699 SKG
-705 ELVIYSNYT
+705 ELTPYKDYT
-714 DIRTALNK
+714 QVRTVLNGLK

>member
-221 DYLIDDEIQ
+221 D
-230 DGTGDDDYLIDDEI
+230 
-244 QDGTGD
+244 
-250 DDCLIDQEAY
+250 CLIDQEAY
-260 NLKITDVEVNR
+260 DLKITDVEVNR

-316 FEFNNYLPEKPTGV
+316 FEFNNYLSEKPTGV
-330 WTVNGV
+330 WNVNGV
-336 SFNLTKKA
+336 SFNLTEKA

-352 SNDEKL
+352 NNDEKL

-371 TYNKDRLANYVEE
+371 TYNKDRLANYVEK

-389 LKEVKDIQD
+389 LKEVKDIQSV
-398 IIDKVDAKLDKEESD
+398 IDKANAELDKEKSES
-413 NAELNKYIDLLKKVS
+413 EYINLLKKVLRS
-428 KNGTQE
+428 GSDDQL
-434 QFNNV
+434 
-439 LNEGV
+439 LNELSSKFQGINKELV
-444 EAKYIK
+444 NKYRTKLTEELNNKQIK
-450 DVNPDYMED
+450 L
-459 YKKEIKGKGEDV
+459 
-471 KEIADIQT
+471 T
-479 QIKNVNDR
+479 QIQEVIDDINKAANAEKIND
-487 KQQEADQKNEAA
+487 A
-499 KKEAKT
+499 KTDLKT
-505 ALIKA
+505 AL
-510 LEGNDKKAI
+510 EGSDKKAI
-519 LDALQNSLLGLDNV
+519 LEALQNSLLGLDNV

-540 YVLDKDSIKNK
+540 YVLDKENIKHK
-551 LNKETNALKETNELI
+551 LEKHTGLEKVNEYLNMINEKADVVNANTLENMI
-566 DIINKKANIANAK
+566 KALGKFSQTRNFG
-579 TTQEML
+579 
-585 NALTTYSSVQKLDKE
+585 D
-600 FNDLSIERKQDT
+600 FNNLSTVKKQDT
-612 AEELLNKLSS
+612 AEELLRNIS
-622 NKKEYGMGEIENEIP
+622 
-637 KASQEVK
+637 SQEK
-644 VKIDAVNYAL
+644 QYSIGDLEKEIVKINKDIKDKLDNLNAALKGLKDARK
-654 EKLAEHRGDINEA
+654 EKKADDLTLPLR
-667 RTEMHTSALINA
+667 NA
-679 LKAIV
+679 LKEIINKDVEVSEA
-684 TDNVDNIKCDNFYKN
+684 DKFYNN
-699 SFNEKG
+699 SFDSKG
-705 ELVIYSNYT
+705 ELVEYSNYT

>member
-1 MSKNLQKT
+1 M
-9 LAGALATM
+9 
-17 SVMSIATPVMATTVD
+17 
-32 IDALYKNAYDAMR
+32 
-45 KAQETEK
+45 
-52 QTDINAAMELI
+52 
-63 WELRHIGDERKDE
+63 
-76 NLINAACTW
+76 
-85 SSLVDE
+85 
-91 VQHPKL
+91 
-97 VKIVTAITK
+97 
-106 AQESG
+106 
-111 RQADINEAFATIE
+111 
-124 PELPAVWRSSY
+124 
-135 TSAIDL
+135 
-141 VQQKLQDELVKA
+141 
-153 VEKAEADKT
+153 
-162 EESIKDAREL
+162 
-172 VNEVLTANSEAMVEW
+172 
-187 AKIFEAKLDNIVGD
+187 
-201 GTGDDDYLIDDEI
+201 
-214 QDGTGDD
+214 
-221 DYLIDDEIQ
+221 
-230 DGTGDDDYLIDDEI
+230 
-244 QDGTGD
+244 
-250 DDCLIDQEAY
+250 
-260 NLKITDVEVNR
+260 
-271 KQIKVTFDALEKSL
+271 
-285 DDVTLTVVD
+285 
-294 NNGNEVKVKS
+294 
-304 VAIIKKGATEAK
+304 
-316 FEFNNYLPEKPTGV
+316 
-330 WTVNGV
+330 
-336 SFNLTKKA
+336 
-344 FVKEVKDA
+344 
-352 SNDEKL
+352 
-358 GKVLAKEEYKDLV
+358 
-371 TYNKDRLANYVEE
+371 
-384 LQKAE
+384 QKAE

-434 QFNNV
+434 QFNNA
-439 LNEGV
+439 LNQGV
-444 EAKYIK
+444 EAEYIK

-600 FNDLSIERKQDT
+600 FNDLPIERKQDT

-622 NKKEYGMGEIENEIP
+622 NKKEYGMGAIENEIP

-644 VKIDAVNYAL
+644 VKIDAVNEAL

-705 ELVIYSNYT
+705 ELVEYSNYT

>member
-221 DYLIDDEIQ
+221 DYLID
-230 DGTGDDDYLIDDEI
+230 
-244 QDGTGD
+244 
-250 DDCLIDQEAY
+250 QEAY
-260 NLKITDVEVNR
+260 DLKITGATFDKAGVKVN
-271 KQIKVTFDALEKSL
+271 FDALEKSL
-285 DDVTLTVVD
+285 DDVTLTVLD
-294 NNGNEVKVKS
+294 NNGKEVKVKS
-304 VAIIKKGATEAK
+304 IATIKKGATEAK
-316 FEFNNYLPEKPTGV
+316 FEFNNYLSERPTGV
-330 WTVNGV
+330 WTINEEK
-336 SFNLTKKA
+336 FNLTEVNFVEDVKA
-344 FVKEVKDA
+344 NLGNGKLNEVL
-352 SNDEKL
+352 E
-358 GKVLAKEEYKDLV
+358 KEEYKGLV
-371 TYNKDRLANYVEE
+371 TYNTKRVENYAKE

-398 IIDKVDAKLDKEESD
+398 AIDKV
-413 NAELNKYIDLLKKVS
+413 NAELDEQESSNSEKNKYINLIKEVS
-428 KNGTQE
+428 KNGNQE
-434 QFNNV
+434 QFNNA
-439 LNEGV
+439 LNQGV

-459 YKKEIKGKGEDV
+459 YKEEIKNKGEDV
-471 KEIADIQT
+471 KEIIDIQT
-479 QIKNVNDR
+479 QIDNVN
-487 KQQEADQKNEAA
+487 NA
-499 KKEAKT
+499 KKKKAKDILKT
-505 ALIKA
+505 AL
-510 LEGNDKKAI
+510 EGSDKKAI
-519 LDALQNSLLGLDNV
+519 LEALQNSLLGLDNV

-600 FNDLSIERKQDT
+600 FNDLPIERKQDT

-622 NKKEYGMGEIENEIP
+622 NKKEYGMGAIENEIP

-644 VKIDAVNYAL
+644 VKIDAVNEAL
-654 EKLAEHRGDINEA
+654 VNLAKYREDIKIEA
-667 RTEMHTSALINA
+667 RTEMYTSALINA
-679 LKAIV
+679 LKAIA
-684 TDNVDNIKCDNFYKN
+684 TDNIDNGKCDNFYKN

-705 ELVIYSNYT
+705 ELVKYSNYT

>member
-32 IDALYKNAYDAMR
+32 IDTLYKNAYDAMR

-63 WELRHIGDERKDE
+63 WELRHVGDERKDE

-106 AQESG
+106 AQETG

-221 DYLIDDEIQ
+221 NY
-230 DGTGDDDYLIDDEI
+230 
-244 QDGTGD
+244 
-250 DDCLIDQEAY
+250 LIDQEVADL
-260 NLKITDVEVNR
+260 NITDIEVNR

-285 DDVTLTVVD
+285 DDVTLTVLD

-316 FEFNNYLPEKPTGV
+316 FEFNNYLSEKPTGV
-330 WTVNGV
+330 WNVNGV
-336 SFNLTKKA
+336 SFNLTEKA

-398 IIDKVDAKLDKEESD
+398 VIDKV
-413 NAELNKYIDLLKKVS
+413 NAELDKQESSNSEKNKYINLIKEVS
-428 KNGTQE
+428 KKGTQQ
-434 QFNNV
+434 QFNNA
-439 LNEGV
+439 LNQGV
-444 EAKYIK
+444 EAEYIK

-459 YKKEIKGKGEDV
+459 YKEEIKNKGEDV

-479 QIKNVNDR
+479 QIDNVNNR
-487 KQQEADQKNEAA
+487 KQQETDRENE
-499 KKEAKT
+499 EAKNKAKT
-505 ALIKA
+505 VLKEA
-510 LEGNDKKAI
+510 LEGSDKKAI
-519 LDALQNSLLGLDNV
+519 LEALQNSLLGLDNV
-533 KAENIDH
+533 KAENIDA
-540 YVLDKDSIKNK
+540 YYMDKNNIKDKFGNNEELK
-551 LNKETNALKETNELI
+551 EINNYIKILNDKVQVVNATNLKDMLVALKSFAES
-566 DIINKKANIANAK
+566 NKIA
-579 TTQEML
+579 
-585 NALTTYSSVQKLDKE
+585 E
-600 FNDLSIERKQDT
+600 FNNLSSQNKQDT
-612 AEELLNKLSS
+612 AEQLLRVTCVNGKLTFTDV
-622 NKKEYGMGEIENEIP
+622 NESLV
-637 KASQEVK
+637 KLEVIAQANK
-644 VKIDAVNYAL
+644 VKENLNDLQNAL
-654 EKLAEHRGDINEA
+654 EALKDI
-667 RTEMHTSALINA
+667 RTKSVDDVTLPLRNA
-679 LKAIV
+679 LKAITTNEISV
-684 TDNVDNIKCDNFYKN
+684 ELADKFYDASVN
-699 SFNEKG
+699 NKG
-705 ELVIYSNYT
+705 ELTAYKDYT
-714 DIRTALNK
+714 QVRTVLNGLK

>member
-1 MSKNLQKT
+1 
-9 LAGALATM
+9 
-17 SVMSIATPVMATTVD
+17 
-32 IDALYKNAYDAMR
+32 
-45 KAQETEK
+45 
-52 QTDINAAMELI
+52 
-63 WELRHIGDERKDE
+63 
-76 NLINAACTW
+76 
-85 SSLVDE
+85 
-91 VQHPKL
+91 
-97 VKIVTAITK
+97 
-106 AQESG
+106 
-111 RQADINEAFATIE
+111 
-124 PELPAVWRSSY
+124 
-135 TSAIDL
+135 
-141 VQQKLQDELVKA
+141 
-153 VEKAEADKT
+153 
-162 EESIKDAREL
+162 
-172 VNEVLTANSEAMVEW
+172 
-187 AKIFEAKLDNIVGD
+187 
-201 GTGDDDYLIDDEI
+201 
-214 QDGTGDD
+214 
-221 DYLIDDEIQ
+221 
-230 DGTGDDDYLIDDEI
+230 
-244 QDGTGD
+244 
-250 DDCLIDQEAY
+250 
-260 NLKITDVEVNR
+260 
-271 KQIKVTFDALEKSL
+271 
-285 DDVTLTVVD
+285 
-294 NNGNEVKVKS
+294 
-304 VAIIKKGATEAK
+304 
-316 FEFNNYLPEKPTGV
+316 
-330 WTVNGV
+330 
-336 SFNLTKKA
+336 
-344 FVKEVKDA
+344 
-352 SNDEKL
+352 
-358 GKVLAKEEYKDLV
+358 
-371 TYNKDRLANYVEE
+371 
-384 LQKAE
+384 
-389 LKEVKDIQD
+389 
-398 IIDKVDAKLDKEESD
+398 
-413 NAELNKYIDLLKKVS
+413 
-428 KNGTQE
+428 
-434 QFNNV
+434 
-439 LNEGV
+439 
-444 EAKYIK
+444 
-450 DVNPDYMED
+450 MED

-600 FNDLSIERKQDT
+600 FNDLPIERKQDT

-622 NKKEYGMGEIENEIP
+622 NKKEYGMGAIENEIP

-644 VKIDAVNYAL
+644 VKIDAVNEAL

-705 ELVIYSNYT
+705 ELVKYSNYT

>member
-201 GTGDDDYLIDDEI
+201 GTGD
-214 QDGTGDD
+214 
-221 DYLIDDEIQ
+221 
-230 DGTGDDDYLIDDEI
+230 
-244 QDGTGD
+244 
-250 DDCLIDQEAY
+250 QEAY
-260 NLKITDVEVNR
+260 YLKITDVEVNR

-285 DDVTLTVVD
+285 DDVTLTVLD
-294 NNGNEVKVKS
+294 NNGNKVKVKS
-304 VAIIKKGATEAK
+304 IDIIKKGATEAK

-336 SFNLTKKA
+336 SFNLTGKA

-505 ALIKA
+505 ALIEA

-519 LDALQNSLLGLDNV
+519 LDALQNSFLGLDNV
-533 KAENIDH
+533 KAENIDA
-540 YVLDKDSIKNK
+540 YYMDKNNIKDKFGNNEELK
-551 LNKETNALKETNELI
+551 EINNYIKILNDKVQVVNATNLKDMLVALKSFAES
-566 DIINKKANIANAK
+566 NKIA
-579 TTQEML
+579 
-585 NALTTYSSVQKLDKE
+585 E
-600 FNDLSIERKQDT
+600 FNNLSSQNKQDT
-612 AEELLNKLSS
+612 AEQLLRVTCVNGKLTFTDV
-622 NKKEYGMGEIENEIP
+622 NESLV
-637 KASQEVK
+637 KLEVIAQANK
-644 VKIDAVNYAL
+644 VKENLNDLQKAL
-654 EKLAEHRGDINEA
+654 QALKDI
-667 RTEMHTSALINA
+667 RTKSVDDVTLPLRNA
-679 LKAIV
+679 LKAITTNEISV
-684 TDNVDNIKCDNFYKN
+684 ELADKFYEASVN
-699 SFNEKG
+699 SKG
-705 ELVIYSNYT
+705 ELTPYKDYT
-714 DIRTALNK
+714 QVRTVLNGLE

>member
-230 DGTGDDDYLIDDEI
+230 DGTGDDD
-244 QDGTGD
+244 
-250 DDCLIDQEAY
+250 CLIDQEAY
-260 NLKITDVEVNR
+260 DLKITDVEVNR

-336 SFNLTKKA
+336 SFNLTEKA

-459 YKKEIKGKGEDV
+459 YKKEIKSKGEDV

-505 ALIKA
+505 ALIEA

-519 LDALQNSLLGLDNV
+519 LDALQNSFLGLDNV
-533 KAENIDH
+533 KAENIDA
-540 YVLDKDSIKNK
+540 YYMDKNNIKDKFGNNEELK
-551 LNKETNALKETNELI
+551 EINNYIKILNDKVQVVNATNLKDMLVALK
-566 DIINKKANIANAK
+566 
-579 TTQEML
+579 
-585 NALTTYSSVQKLDKE
+585 S
-600 FNDLSIERKQDT
+600 F
-612 AEELLNKLSS
+612 AESL
-622 NKKEYGMGEIENEIP
+622 
-637 KASQEVK
+637 
-644 VKIDAVNYAL
+644 
-654 EKLAEHRGDINEA
+654 
-667 RTEMHTSALINA
+667 
-679 LKAIV
+679 
-684 TDNVDNIKCDNFYKN
+684 
-699 SFNEKG
+699 
-705 ELVIYSNYT
+705 
-714 DIRTALNK
+714 

>member
-63 WELRHIGDERKDE
+63 WELRYIGDERKDE

-162 EESIKDAREL
+162 EESIKDARKL

-221 DYLIDDEIQ
+221 DYLID
-230 DGTGDDDYLIDDEI
+230 
-244 QDGTGD
+244 
-250 DDCLIDQEAY
+250 QEAY
-260 NLKITDVEVNR
+260 DLKITGATFDKAGVKVN
-271 KQIKVTFDALEKSL
+271 FDALEKSL
-285 DDVTLTVVD
+285 DDVTLTVLD
-294 NNGNEVKVKS
+294 NNGKEVKVKS
-304 VAIIKKGATEAK
+304 IATIKKGATEAK
-316 FEFNNYLPEKPTGV
+316 FEFNNYLSERPTGV
-330 WTVNGV
+330 WTINEEK
-336 SFNLTKKA
+336 FNLTEVNFVEDVKA
-344 FVKEVKDA
+344 NLGNGKLNEVL
-352 SNDEKL
+352 E
-358 GKVLAKEEYKDLV
+358 KEEYKGLV
-371 TYNKDRLANYVEE
+371 TYNTKRVENYAKE

-398 IIDKVDAKLDKEESD
+398 AIDKVDAKLDKEESD
-413 NAELNKYIDLLKKVS
+413 NAKLDKYIDLLKNVS

-434 QFNNV
+434 QFNNA
-439 LNEGV
+439 LNQGV
-444 EAKYIK
+444 EAEYIK

-459 YKKEIKGKGEDV
+459 YKEEIKNKGEDV
-471 KEIADIQT
+471 KEIIDIQT
-479 QIKNVNDR
+479 QIDNVN
-487 KQQEADQKNEAA
+487 NA
-499 KKEAKT
+499 KKKKAKDILKT
-505 ALIKA
+505 AL
-510 LEGNDKKAI
+510 EGSDKKAI
-519 LDALQNSLLGLDNV
+519 LEALQNSLLGLDNV

-600 FNDLSIERKQDT
+600 FNDLPIERKQDT

-622 NKKEYGMGEIENEIP
+622 NKKEYGMGAIENEIP
-637 KASQEVK
+637 KASQEVEK
-644 VKIDAVNYAL
+644 KIEKVNYAL

>member
-221 DYLIDDEIQ
+221 D
-230 DGTGDDDYLIDDEI
+230 
-244 QDGTGD
+244 
-250 DDCLIDQEAY
+250 CLIDQEAY

-336 SFNLTKKA
+336 SFNLTEKA

-413 NAELNKYIDLLKKVS
+413 NAKLNKYIDLLKKVS

-505 ALIKA
+505 ALIEA

-519 LDALQNSLLGLDNV
+519 LDALQNSFLGLDNV
-533 KAENIDH
+533 KAENIDA
-540 YVLDKDSIKNK
+540 YYMDKNNIKDKFGNNEELK
-551 LNKETNALKETNELI
+551 EINNYIKILNDKVQVVNATNLKDMLVALKSFAES
-566 DIINKKANIANAK
+566 NKIA
-579 TTQEML
+579 
-585 NALTTYSSVQKLDKE
+585 E
-600 FNDLSIERKQDT
+600 FNNLSSQNKQDT
-612 AEELLNKLSS
+612 AEQLLRVTCVNGKLTFTDV
-622 NKKEYGMGEIENEIP
+622 NESLV
-637 KASQEVK
+637 KLEVIAQANK
-644 VKIDAVNYAL
+644 VKENLNDLQKAL
-654 EKLAEHRGDINEA
+654 QDLNRI
-667 RTEMHTSALINA
+667 RTKSVDDVTLPLRNA
-679 LKAIV
+679 LKAITTNEISV
-684 TDNVDNIKCDNFYKN
+684 ELADKFYEASVN
-699 SFNEKG
+699 SKG
-705 ELVIYSNYT
+705 ELTPYKDYT
-714 DIRTALNK
+714 QVRTVLNGLK

>member
-221 DYLIDDEIQ
+221 D
-230 DGTGDDDYLIDDEI
+230 
-244 QDGTGD
+244 
-250 DDCLIDQEAY
+250 CLIDQEAY
-260 NLKITDVEVNR
+260 DLKITDVEVNR

-285 DDVTLTVVD
+285 DDVTLTVLD
-294 NNGNEVKVKS
+294 NNGNKVKVKS
-304 VAIIKKGATEAK
+304 IDIIKKGATEAK

-336 SFNLTKKA
+336 SFNLTGKA

-505 ALIKA
+505 ALIEA
-510 LEGNDKKAI
+510 LEGSDKKAI
-519 LDALQNSLLGLDNV
+519 LDALQNSFLGLDNV
-533 KAENIDH
+533 KAENIDA
-540 YVLDKDSIKNK
+540 YYMDKNNIKDKFGNNEELK
-551 LNKETNALKETNELI
+551 EINNYIKILNDKVQVVNATNLKDMLVALKSFAES
-566 DIINKKANIANAK
+566 NKIA
-579 TTQEML
+579 
-585 NALTTYSSVQKLDKE
+585 E
-600 FNDLSIERKQDT
+600 FNNLSSQNKQDT
-612 AEELLNKLSS
+612 AEQLLRVTCVNGKLTFTDV
-622 NKKEYGMGEIENEIP
+622 NESLV
-637 KASQEVK
+637 KLEVIAQANK
-644 VKIDAVNYAL
+644 VKENLNDLQKAL
-654 EKLAEHRGDINEA
+654 QALKDI
-667 RTEMHTSALINA
+667 RTKSVDDVTLPLRNA
-679 LKAIV
+679 LKAITTNEISV
-684 TDNVDNIKCDNFYKN
+684 ELADKFYEASVN
-699 SFNEKG
+699 SKG
-705 ELVIYSNYT
+705 ELTPYKDYT
-714 DIRTALNK
+714 QVRTVLNGLE

>member
-1 MSKNLQKT
+1 
-9 LAGALATM
+9 M

-221 DYLIDDEIQ
+221 DYLID
-230 DGTGDDDYLIDDEI
+230 
-244 QDGTGD
+244 
-250 DDCLIDQEAY
+250 QEAY
-260 NLKITDVEVNR
+260 DLKITGATFDKAGVKVN
-271 KQIKVTFDALEKSL
+271 FDALEKSL
-285 DDVTLTVVD
+285 DDVTLTVLD
-294 NNGNEVKVKS
+294 NNGKEVKVKS
-304 VAIIKKGATEAK
+304 IATIKKGATEAK
-316 FEFNNYLPEKPTGV
+316 FEFNNYLSERPTGV
-330 WTVNGV
+330 WTINEEK
-336 SFNLTKKA
+336 FNLTEVNFVEDVKA
-344 FVKEVKDA
+344 NLGNGKLNEVL
-352 SNDEKL
+352 E
-358 GKVLAKEEYKDLV
+358 KEEYKGLV
-371 TYNKDRLANYVEE
+371 TYNTKRVENYAKE

-398 IIDKVDAKLDKEESD
+398 AIDKV
-413 NAELNKYIDLLKKVS
+413 NAELDEQESSNSEKNKYINLIKEVS
-428 KNGTQE
+428 KNGNQE
-434 QFNNV
+434 QFNNA
-439 LNEGV
+439 LNQGV

-459 YKKEIKGKGEDV
+459 YKEEIKNKGEDV
-471 KEIADIQT
+471 KEIIDIQT
-479 QIKNVNDR
+479 QIDNVN
-487 KQQEADQKNEAA
+487 NA
-499 KKEAKT
+499 KKKKAKDILKT
-505 ALIKA
+505 AL
-510 LEGNDKKAI
+510 EGSDKKAI
-519 LDALQNSLLGLDNV
+519 LEALQNSLLGLDNV

-600 FNDLSIERKQDT
+600 FNDLPIERKQDT

-622 NKKEYGMGEIENEIP
+622 NKKEYGMGAIENEIP
-637 KASQEVK
+637 KASQEVEK
-644 VKIDAVNYAL
+644 KIEKVNYAL
-654 EKLAEHRGDINEA
+654 NKLAEHRGDINEA

-705 ELVIYSNYT
+705 ELVEYSNYT

>member
-63 WELRHIGDERKDE
+63 WELIHIGDERKDE

-221 DYLIDDEIQ
+221 DYLID
-230 DGTGDDDYLIDDEI
+230 
-244 QDGTGD
+244 
-250 DDCLIDQEAY
+250 QEAY
-260 NLKITDVEVNR
+260 DLKITGATFDKAGVKVN
-271 KQIKVTFDALEKSL
+271 FDALEKSL
-285 DDVTLTVVD
+285 DDVTLTVLD
-294 NNGNEVKVKS
+294 NNGKEVKVKS
-304 VAIIKKGATEAK
+304 IATIKKGTTEAK
-316 FEFNNYLPEKPTGV
+316 FEFNNYLSERPTGV
-330 WTVNGV
+330 WTINEEK
-336 SFNLTKKA
+336 FNLTEVNFVEDVKA
-344 FVKEVKDA
+344 NLGNGKLNEVL
-352 SNDEKL
+352 E
-358 GKVLAKEEYKDLV
+358 KEEYKGLV
-371 TYNKDRLANYVEE
+371 TYNTKRVENYAKE

-398 IIDKVDAKLDKEESD
+398 AIDKV
-413 NAELNKYIDLLKKVS
+413 NAELDKQESSNSEKNKYINLIKEVS

-487 KQQEADQKNEAA
+487 KQQEAYQNNEAA

-505 ALIKA
+505 ALIEA

-519 LDALQNSLLGLDNV
+519 LDALQNSFLGLDNV

-540 YVLDKDSIKNK
+540 YVLDKENIKHK
-551 LNKETNALKETNELI
+551 LEKHTGLEKVNEYLNMINEKADVVNANTLENMI
-566 DIINKKANIANAK
+566 K
-579 TTQEML
+579 TLGKFSQTR
-585 NALTTYSSVQKLDKE
+585 NFGD
-600 FNDLSIERKQDT
+600 FNNLSTVKKQDT
-612 AEELLNKLSS
+612 AEELLRNISSQEKQYSIGDLEKEIVKINKDIEGKLE
-622 NKKEYGMGEIENEIP
+622 NLNVALDKLKKERKEKKAVDLTLPLRNALEEIIG
-637 KASQEVK
+637 QEVG
-644 VKIDAVNYAL
+644 VKKADKFYEASVN
-654 EKLAEHRGDINEA
+654 N
-667 RTEMHTSALINA
+667 
-679 LKAIV
+679 
-684 TDNVDNIKCDNFYKN
+684 
-699 SFNEKG
+699 KG
-705 ELVIYSNYT
+705 ELTPYKDYT
-714 DIRTALNK
+714 QVRTVFNGLE

>member
-230 DGTGDDDYLIDDEI
+230 DGTGDDD
-244 QDGTGD
+244 
-250 DDCLIDQEAY
+250 CLIDQEAY
-260 NLKITDVEVNR
+260 DLKITDVEVNR

-330 WTVNGV
+330 WTVNGI
-336 SFNLTKKA
+336 SFNLTEKA

-384 LQKAE
+384 LQKAKLE
-389 LKEVKDIQD
+389 KVKDIQD

-459 YKKEIKGKGEDV
+459 YKKEIKSKGEDV

-519 LDALQNSLLGLDNV
+519 LDALQNSFLGLDNV
-533 KAENIDH
+533 KAENIDA
-540 YVLDKDSIKNK
+540 YYMDKNNIKDKFGNNEELK
-551 LNKETNALKETNELI
+551 EINNYIKILNDKVQVVNATNLKDMLVALKSFAES
-566 DIINKKANIANAK
+566 NKIA
-579 TTQEML
+579 
-585 NALTTYSSVQKLDKE
+585 E
-600 FNDLSIERKQDT
+600 FNNLSSQNKQDT
-612 AEELLNKLSS
+612 AEQLLRVTCVNGKLTFTDV
-622 NKKEYGMGEIENEIP
+622 NESLV
-637 KASQEVK
+637 KLEVIAQANK
-644 VKIDAVNYAL
+644 VKENLNDLQKAL
-654 EKLAEHRGDINEA
+654 QALKDI
-667 RTEMHTSALINA
+667 RTKSVDDVTLPLRNA
-679 LKAIV
+679 LKAITTNEISV
-684 TDNVDNIKCDNFYKN
+684 ELADKFYEASVN
-699 SFNEKG
+699 NKG
-705 ELVIYSNYT
+705 ELTPYKDYT
-714 DIRTALNK
+714 QVRTVLNGLE

>member
-187 AKIFEAKLDNIVGD
+187 AKIFEAKLDNIVG
-201 GTGDDDYLIDDEI
+201 
-214 QDGTGDD
+214 DGTGDD

>member
-221 DYLIDDEIQ
+221 D
-230 DGTGDDDYLIDDEI
+230 
-244 QDGTGD
+244 
-250 DDCLIDQEAY
+250 CLIDQEAY

-316 FEFNNYLPEKPTGV
+316 FEFNNYLQEKPTGV

-336 SFNLTKKA
+336 SFNLTEKA

-384 LQKAE
+384 LQKAKLE
-389 LKEVKDIQD
+389 EVKDIQD

-600 FNDLSIERKQDT
+600 FNDLPIERKQDT

-622 NKKEYGMGEIENEIP
+622 NKKEYGMGAIENEIP

-644 VKIDAVNYAL
+644 VKIDAVNEAL

-705 ELVIYSNYT
+705 ELVKYSNYT

>member
-45 KAQETEK
+45 KAQETQT

-230 DGTGDDDYLIDDEI
+230 DGTGDDD
-244 QDGTGD
+244 
-250 DDCLIDQEAY
+250 CLIDQEVADL
-260 NLKITDVEVNR
+260 NITDIEVNR

-285 DDVTLTVVD
+285 DDVTLTVLD

-316 FEFNNYLPEKPTGV
+316 FEFNNYLSEKPTGV
-330 WTVNGV
+330 WNVNGV
-336 SFNLTKKA
+336 SFNLTEKA

-371 TYNKDRLANYVEE
+371 TYNKDRLANYLEE
-384 LQKAE
+384 LKKAE

-398 IIDKVDAKLDKEESD
+398 IIDKVDAKLDKEESY
-413 NAELNKYIDLLKKVS
+413 NEELGKYVDLLKKVS

-444 EAKYIK
+444 EKNYIK

-459 YKKEIKGKGEDV
+459 YKEEIKNKGEDV

-479 QIKNVNDR
+479 QIDNVNSR
-487 KQQEADQKNEAA
+487 KQEETDKKNEEA
-499 KKEAKT
+499 KNEAKT
-505 ALIKA
+505 ALIEA

-519 LDALQNSLLGLDNV
+519 LEALQNSLLGLDNV

-540 YVLDKDSIKNK
+540 YVLDKENIKHK
-551 LNKETNALKETNELI
+551 LEKHTGLEKVNEYLNMINEKADVVNANTPENMI
-566 DIINKKANIANAK
+566 KALGKFSQTRNFG
-579 TTQEML
+579 
-585 NALTTYSSVQKLDKE
+585 D
-600 FNDLSIERKQDT
+600 FNNLSTVKKQDT
-612 AEELLNKLSS
+612 AEELLRNIS
-622 NKKEYGMGEIENEIP
+622 
-637 KASQEVK
+637 SQEK
-644 VKIDAVNYAL
+644 QYSIGDLEKEIVKINKDI
-654 EKLAEHRGDINEA
+654 EGKLKNLN
-667 RTEMHTSALINA
+667 TA
-679 LKAIV
+679 LKDLKDARNQRKAEDL
-684 TDNVDNIKCDNFYKN
+684 TLPLRNVLKEIINKDVEVPEADEFYNN
-699 SFNEKG
+699 SFDSKG
-705 ELVIYSNYT
+705 ELVKYSNYT

>member
-1 MSKNLQKT
+1 
-9 LAGALATM
+9 M

-230 DGTGDDDYLIDDEI
+230 DGTGDDD
-244 QDGTGD
+244 
-250 DDCLIDQEAY
+250 CLIDQEAY
-260 NLKITDVEVNR
+260 DLKITDVEVNR

-336 SFNLTKKA
+336 SFNLTEKA

-459 YKKEIKGKGEDV
+459 YKKEIKSKGEDV

-505 ALIKA
+505 ALIEA

-519 LDALQNSLLGLDNV
+519 LDALQNSFLGLDNV
-533 KAENIDH
+533 KAENIDA
-540 YVLDKDSIKNK
+540 YYMDKNNIKDKFGNNEELK
-551 LNKETNALKETNELI
+551 EINNYIKILNDKVQVVNATNLKDMLVALKSFAES
-566 DIINKKANIANAK
+566 NKIA
-579 TTQEML
+579 
-585 NALTTYSSVQKLDKE
+585 E
-600 FNDLSIERKQDT
+600 FNNLSSQNKQDT
-612 AEELLNKLSS
+612 AEQLLRVTCVNGKLTFTDV
-622 NKKEYGMGEIENEIP
+622 NESLV
-637 KASQEVK
+637 KLEVIAQANK
-644 VKIDAVNYAL
+644 VKENLNDLQKAL
-654 EKLAEHRGDINEA
+654 QDLNRI
-667 RTEMHTSALINA
+667 RTKSVDDVTLPLRNA
-679 LKAIV
+679 LKAITTNEISV
-684 TDNVDNIKCDNFYKN
+684 ELADKFYEASVN
-699 SFNEKG
+699 SKG
-705 ELVIYSNYT
+705 ELTPYKDYT
-714 DIRTALNK
+714 QVRTVLNGLK

>member
-201 GTGDDDYLIDDEI
+201 GTGD
-214 QDGTGDD
+214 
-221 DYLIDDEIQ
+221 
-230 DGTGDDDYLIDDEI
+230 
-244 QDGTGD
+244 
-250 DDCLIDQEAY
+250 QEAY
-260 NLKITDVEVNR
+260 YLKITDVEVNR

-505 ALIKA
+505 ALIEA

-519 LDALQNSLLGLDNV
+519 LDALQNSFLGLDNV
-533 KAENIDH
+533 KAENIDA
-540 YVLDKDSIKNK
+540 YYMDKNNIKDKFGNNEELK
-551 LNKETNALKETNELI
+551 EINNYIKILNDKVQVVNATNLKDMLVALKSFAES
-566 DIINKKANIANAK
+566 NKIA
-579 TTQEML
+579 
-585 NALTTYSSVQKLDKE
+585 E
-600 FNDLSIERKQDT
+600 FNNLSSQNKQDT
-612 AEELLNKLSS
+612 AEQLLRVTCVNGKLTFTDV
-622 NKKEYGMGEIENEIP
+622 NESLV
-637 KASQEVK
+637 KLEVIAQANK
-644 VKIDAVNYAL
+644 VKENLNDLQKAL
-654 EKLAEHRGDINEA
+654 QDLNRI
-667 RTEMHTSALINA
+667 RTKSVDDVTLPLRNA
-679 LKAIV
+679 LKAITTNEISV
-684 TDNVDNIKCDNFYKN
+684 ELADKFYEASVN
-699 SFNEKG
+699 SKG
-705 ELVIYSNYT
+705 ELTPYKDYT
-714 DIRTALNK
+714 QVRTVLNGLK